1 MNCPPPPP
9 KKREIQSQEARKII
23 VKWVITGKVLLFVRL
38 NEIRANTQTS
48 GRGMGKVSPE
58 VTKRL

>member
-1 MNCPPPPP
+1 MNCPPRPP
-9 KKREIQSQEARKII
+9 KKEKYRVREARKII

>member
-1 MNCPPPPP
+1 MNCPPHPP